1 MPLSPVDKAD
11 RNSRNRGRLMALG
24 AIVLLALA
32 GFSATGVP
40 HDTTDL
46 TRAIAW
52 AFLVLAWM
60 LTLATGGGFMLNR
73 QVRSLM
79 NDEVSADNRRRAL
92 ETGFWTAMGMA
103 VGLYLASLAWPLGLR
118 DALAMLTEIALAAAL
133 LRYARLELR

>member
-1 MPLSPVDKAD
+1 MSLSPIDKAD
-11 RNSRNRGRLMALG
+11 RNSRNRGMLMTIG
-24 AIVLLALA
+24 AIALLVLA
-32 GFSATGVP
+32 GFSATGIP

-46 TRAIAW
+46 SRAIVW

-60 LTLATGGGFMLNR
+60 LMLATGGGFMLNR

-92 ETGFWTAMGMA
+92 ETGFWTAMAMA
-103 VGLYLASLAWPLGLR
+103 VGLYFASLAWPFGLR